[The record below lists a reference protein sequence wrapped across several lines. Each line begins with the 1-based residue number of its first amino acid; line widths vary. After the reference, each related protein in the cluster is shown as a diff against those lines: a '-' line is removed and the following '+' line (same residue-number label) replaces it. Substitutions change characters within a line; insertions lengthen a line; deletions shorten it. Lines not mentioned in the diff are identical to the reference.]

1 MLVFNFDLIISRPKK
16 IEFLLK
22 QSSTWHRSV
31 YDWPF
36 PVCVEQA
43 CQRLTFSSVQAET
56 HSSVWNMARCVSLCS
71 IWLFQAGTHRKGIH
85 LLLLHLFRYD
95 RLRQLTTQFRKEYIC
110 LCYTFSGITAARAAN
125 DTFFG
130 RTVAGRDALLCVQQ
144 VLKDCCSNFRPG
156 WCLDLSGFCLLV
168 FQDLFVVFFTLLIS
182 FTVRCFESLA
192 KQNEC
197 LILIWF

>member
-1 MLVFNFDLIISRPKK
+1 MHIKPNEMLVFNFDLTISRPKK

-43 CQRLTFSSVQAET
+43 CQRLTFSGVQAKI

-95 RLRQLTTQFRKEYIC
+95 RHRQLTTQFRMEYICLCYTLFHFDRRRQLTTQFRKEYIC
-110 LCYTFSGITAARAAN
+110 LCYTLFYFDRRRQLTTQFRQEYICLCYTLFHFDRRRQLTTQFCKEYICLCYTFFPGMTAA
-125 DTFFG
+125 G
-130 RTVAGRDALLCVQQ
+130 
-144 VLKDCCSNFRPG
+144 S
-156 WCLDLSGFCLLV
+156 
-168 FQDLFVVFFTLLIS
+168 
-182 FTVRCFESLA
+182 
-192 KQNEC
+192 
-197 LILIWF
+197 